1 MNVLKCGP
9 TEDHPMIKP
18 AQPKPFKAVG
28 KKNRIVIQHGDG
40 KVTAI
45 LSDADDVVERVVTK
59 ALSSNPLRQTSLK
72 VRINR
77 APHLSA
83 VERELSELKKVV
95 EALAVRSVAQERQAY
110 SFDEEGMTV
119 LDADMAYALLDAPPE
134 PNEALRDLLALR

>member
-1 MNVLKCGP
+1 
-9 TEDHPMIKP
+9 MIKP

-59 ALSSNPLRQTSLK
+59 ALSGNPLRQTSLK
-72 VRINR
+72 VRTNR

-119 LDADMAYALLDAPPE
+119 LDADMAYALLDTPPE
-134 PNEALRDLLALR
+134 PNDALRDLLALR